1 MEVASIV
8 NLYKEEPHA
17 SNWQTQFLACIVQVK
32 NRTKTPVTECFVP
45 SVCVLFPLA
54 KSMQRMGTCV
64 CFFCHNVW
72 FFAKKISVIFTAS
85 CSLPQRLQ
93 RQRLLLLGW
102 SNVKRVIFFLH
113 HSCRPVLT
121 VSGVTWL
128 FRSWAKCGHSL
139 AAKVVIKMG
148 KKMRNG

>member
-1 MEVASIV
+1 M
-8 NLYKEEPHA
+8 H
-17 SNWQTQFLACIVQVK
+17 QTDRHSFL
-32 NRTKTPVTECFVP
+32 PVLCRSRIEQKLLLLN
-45 SVCVLFPLA
+45 VLFP
-54 KSMQRMGTCV
+54 V
-64 CFFCHNVW
+64 FVFCFLWQNLCKEWVPVFVSFAITYCFTRHND

>member
-1 MEVASIV
+1 M
-8 NLYKEEPHA
+8 H
-17 SNWQTQFLACIVQVK
+17 QTDRQFLAYIVQVK

-45 SVCVLFPLA
+45 SVCVLFSLA

-64 CFFCHNVW
+64 CFFAITYYCFTRHND

-102 SNVKRVIFFLH
+102 SNIKWVILFLH

-121 VSGVTWL
+121 VSGVTWS
-128 FRSWAKCGHSL
+128 FRSWARGGHSL
-139 AAKVVIKMG
+139 AAKVVLSMR